1 MRAENELK
9 ITGGLISP
17 LFYYYNMIEK
27 SEILK
32 IVEDIIQDETLFAT
46 KEIFV
51 VQVKVSKDKIIRI
64 FVDNI
69 HGINI
74 DECAKISKEIE
85 KRLNR
90 DEEDF
95 ELQVSSPGIDK
106 PFRVKQQYVK
116 NINKEV
122 QILTNTG
129 NLYKGILSSV
139 QEDSVNLISNKVKA
153 GLKHDGNITLN
164 FNEIKE
170 TRLIIKF

>member
-1 MRAENELK
+1 LRAENGLK

-17 LFYYYNMIEK
+17 LFYYKKMIDK
-27 SEILK
+27 KEIAK
-32 IVEDIIQDETLFAT
+32 IVDEIIQDETIFKAN
-46 KEIFV
+46 EIFI
-51 VQVKVSKDKIIRI
+51 VQIKVSKDKVIQV
-64 FVDNI
+64 FVDKMQ
-69 HGINI
+69 GISI
-74 DECAKISKEIE
+74 DECVKISKEIE

-106 PFRVKQQYVK
+106 PFRVKQQYLK

-122 QILTNTG
+122 QILTVVG
-129 NLYKGILSSV
+129 NFYKGILSSV
-139 QEDSVNLISNKVKA
+139 QEESINLIQNKE
-153 GLKHDGNITLN
+153 GERLSHEGFITLN